1 MHTRHCVHGCSNG
14 AELAGSKEKEEE
26 ERKKEKKEKK
36 EKKKEEE
43 RKAKRRRRKEKKART
58 DLHGLLTSSKILLWR
73 GSGGFKVLKYCS
85 ASVVFSSP
93 AEAR

>member
-14 AELAGSKEKEEE
+14 AELAGSKEKEE
-26 ERKKEKKEKK
+26 KKKK
-36 EKKKEEE
+36 EKKK
-43 RKAKRRRRKEKKART
+43 RKKKEKKKKKKERRKEEEEEEKNRT